1 MGTVSPILEAL
12 FRWLHVVFGIIWIGH
27 LYFFNFVNASFAATM
42 DADIKRK
49 VVPELLPRALWWFR
63 WGAVWTWAFGF
74 LLLLLVFYHGRQ
86 MFEPGGGSWGIASI
100 VLVSCALLWGPAV
113 YDALAKS
120 PLGKNARVFGIIG
133 FVLIAIM
140 LILMISW
147 GKFTYRAANIHLGA
161 LLGTIMIF
169 NVWTRIWPAQ
179 KKIIT
184 AIKEGQAPDPAWPA
198 LAGSRSRHNT
208 YLSVPLLWTMIN
220 AHTSGFAGGSMG
232 LNQHT
237 WWIGF
242 MVITAIGWHLI
253 WQFYKR
259 AGKLKGF

>member
-42 DADIKRK
+42 DADTKKK
-49 VVPELLPRALWWFR
+49 VVPELMPRALWWFR

-74 LLLLLVFYHGRQ
+74 LLLLLVFYHGKQ
-86 MFEPGGGSWGIASI
+86 MFDAGTGGWGLGPI
-100 VLVSCALLWGPAV
+100 VLVSCALLWGPIV
-113 YDALAKS
+113 YDILAKS
-120 PLGKNARVFGIIG
+120 PLGKNARMFGIAG
-133 FVLIAIM
+133 FVLIGVM
-140 LILMISW
+140 MFLMIMW
-147 GKFTYRAANIHLGA
+147 GKFSYRAANIHLGA

-169 NVWTRIWPAQ
+169 NVWSRIWPTQ

-208 YLSVPLLWTMIN
+208 YMSVPLLWTMIN
-220 AHTSGFAGGSMG
+220 AHTSAFSWGDPEHM
-232 LNQHT
+232 NWT
-237 WWIGF
+237 WVGAF
-242 MVITAIGWHLI
+242 LVIVALGWHII
-253 WQFYKR
+253 WQLYRR
-259 AGKLKGF
+259 AGKVKGF